1 MRVLGLDLATNIGFA
16 IGELGGDPIF
26 GGHRLPDT
34 GADLGRFLI
43 AFEDWL
49 VAVLDREAPAR
60 VFFEAPILS
69 QSTMTARK
77 LMCLAGETER
87 ICVRRGLPVFEV
99 VISQAKKFI
108 AGHGYADK
116 QMVVEAARARGWKV
130 TNDNEA
136 DACAIWL
143 YGCATLAPKVILPA
157 LAIELPDRVKQAR
170 EQKRQ
175 RRLAAKSKPK
185 GKRKAAA
192 RRRGD
197 ASADL
202 FVNGE
207 VA

>member
-1 MRVLGLDLATNIGFA
+1 MRVLGLDLATNTGFA
-16 IGELGGDPIF
+16 IGDLGGVPRF
-26 GGHRLPDT
+26 GGHRLPST
-34 GADLGRFLI
+34 GDDLGRFLA

-49 VAVLDREAPAR
+49 LDTIRRDVPDR

-87 ICVRRGLPVFEV
+87 ICHRERLPVKEV

-108 AGHGYADK
+108 TGHGYADK
-116 QMVVEAARARGWKV
+116 QMVVEAAHARGWKV
-130 TNDNEA
+130 ANDNEA

-143 YGCATLAPKVILPA
+143 FGCATLAPKVILPA
-157 LAIELPDRVKQAR
+157 PAIELPDRVKQAR
-170 EQKRQ
+170 DQKRQ